1 MFQKALQKIIPA
13 VVLGFLIIIAVIMA
27 VVIIET
33 KKKCI
38 SEGCNNGCLIV
49 RQPIDRTY
57 CYRGPETNCS
67 TTNMYCINES
77 EWNRYAGTSFSQIS
91 STFFWWNLRC
101 AYKLWTMCGR
111 ISYPYDSSINH
122 ILRCNIFFGSMVS
135 NTRFTIR
142 VLSISLTLCGVL
154 FRTYAGIK
162 SFDQSVYEIAT
173 LGQNS
178 QKSIFWVFVMRSDE
192 LQCENKD
199 NQANQSQ

>member
-1 MFQKALQKIIPA
+1 MNEYPLFYIIKEPVFSLRQAETFSILNDSMNNNALFYYTVLHYTVLHFLYLLEFHFIFIRLTSIEIEHNKSDPKMEIPICFKKHYKKIIPA

-91 STFFWWNLRC
+91 STFF
-101 AYKLWTMCGR
+101 
-111 ISYPYDSSINH
+111 
-122 ILRCNIFFGSMVS
+122 
-135 NTRFTIR
+135 
-142 VLSISLTLCGVL
+142 
-154 FRTYAGIK
+154 
-162 SFDQSVYEIAT
+162 
-173 LGQNS
+173 
-178 QKSIFWVFVMRSDE
+178 
-192 LQCENKD
+192 
-199 NQANQSQ
+199 